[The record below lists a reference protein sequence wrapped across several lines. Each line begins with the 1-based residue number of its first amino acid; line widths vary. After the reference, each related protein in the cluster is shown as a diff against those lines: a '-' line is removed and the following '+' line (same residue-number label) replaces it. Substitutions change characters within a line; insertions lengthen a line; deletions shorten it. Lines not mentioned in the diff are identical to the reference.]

1 MKKYIK
7 KQNVAVALNSGR
19 VGNVRYYTKDGNT
32 YTRTVSSSVN
42 NPRSEGQMRQRTK
55 VSNLVNNYRM
65 LKNFLGKCFQNANSC
80 VSIYN
85 LFFQKGMVCTPVYLT
100 KELAGSGAA
109 VAAPYGIS
117 DGSLPRISYGL
128 NTNGILQTNLSLGDL
143 NIGDTTT
150 VGELAQALVENNEGV
165 FHYGDFISFIEVI
178 QKGSETLPLITAKG
192 DNIQLAKNSPE
203 LLADK
208 ISTHG
213 FATVGGCLGMD
224 DEPEAG
230 CYAWIHSRRNSGV
243 KVSGQY
249 LYNCNEEM
257 LSHFTSDEA
266 FQAASASYGE
276 SAQNPF
282 ITSDDGEGGDE
293 PVPPVEGKTV
303 SLSVPTAMQS
313 MGDIQ
318 INARAK
324 AKTDTLVVP
333 TGTSVSI
340 KAIPVSGDYQ
350 FISWSDGNTQATRSL
365 TVSEDIDLTASF
377 SPVE

>member
-32 YTRTVSSSVN
+32 YTRTVCSNVN

-85 LFFQKGMVCTPVYLT
+85 LFFQKGMLCTPVYLT
-100 KELAGSGAA
+100 KEMAGSGAA

-165 FHYGDFISFIEVI
+165 FHYGDFISFIDVI

-208 ISTHG
+208 ICTHG

-303 SLSVPTAMQS
+303 KLSIPSAMQS

-318 INARAK
+318 INDRTK

-333 TGTSVSI
+333 TGTSVVI

-350 FISWSDGNTQATRSL
+350 FISWSDGITTSTRTL

>member
-100 KELAGSGAA
+100 KEMAGSGAA

-303 SLSVPTAMQS
+303 KLSIPSAMQS

-318 INARAK
+318 INDRTK

-333 TGTSVSI
+333 TGTSVVI

-350 FISWSDGNTQATRSL
+350 FNSWSDGITTSTRTL